1 VSEIL
6 EKRLEK
12 ILLKKSKDGYRKSGT
27 SSLMRVTGR
36 VFRITELVSD
46 FKEASRN
53 FILEFLHKKQ
63 CYGTVSIYYGSGS
76 YF

>member
-1 VSEIL
+1 
-6 EKRLEK
+6 
-12 ILLKKSKDGYRKSGT
+12 
-27 SSLMRVTGR
+27 MRVTGR